1 MSPVP
6 RPKHIPQRTCVAC
19 RGTSAKRQLVRVV
32 RQPDGTVMVDPTG
45 KANGRGA
52 YLCTRRACWDKA
64 LKHALLDRAL
74 KTSLSPA
81 DQAQLAAQA
90 AHYADDPA

>member
-1 MSPVP
+1 MPPAP

-19 RGTSAKRQLVRVV
+19 RDTSAKRQLVRVV
-32 RQPDGTVMVDPTG
+32 RQPDGTVKIDPTG

-52 YLCTRRACWDKA
+52 YVCARRTCWDKA
-64 LKHALLDRAL
+64 LKQGLLDRAL
-74 KTSLSPA
+74 KTRLSPE
-81 DQAQLAAQA
+81 DQAHLAAHA

>member
-1 MSPVP
+1 MPSAP
-6 RPKHIPQRTCVAC
+6 RPKHIPLRTCVAC
-19 RGTSAKRQLVRVV
+19 RDTSAKRQLVRVV
-32 RQPDGTVMVDPTG
+32 RQPNGTVKVDPTG

-52 YLCTRRACWDKA
+52 YLCARRACWEKA

-74 KTSLSPA
+74 KTSLSA
-81 DQAQLAAQA
+81 EDQALLAAHA

>member
-1 MSPVP
+1 MSPAP

-19 RGTSAKRQLVRVV
+19 RDTSAKRQLVRVV
-32 RQPDGTVMVDPTG
+32 RQPNGTVQLDPTG

-52 YLCTRRACWDKA
+52 YVCARRACWDKA
-64 LKHALLDRAL
+64 LKQGLLDRAL
-74 KTSLSPA
+74 KTRLSPE
-81 DQAQLAAQA
+81 DQALLAAHA